1 MSRDDPWPNPTGTV
15 GQPKIPKGAM
25 PARMLSMMQK
35 VELLKQIASDPKI
48 PSPPTVILQVL
59 EKASSPDC
67 TIADLCKI
75 IQIDPG
81 LAGRILRIVNS
92 ALFGLSRPAT
102 SIQRA
107 LAVVGINSARLLIL
121 AIALPE
127 MHKKSKLEG
136 QIAQRYWKSSIS
148 GAIVAHA
155 LSQQMKS
162 RDAEDDMA
170 AGLLRDIGDLV
181 LQQIFPDVA
190 KEIAAQPEEAII
202 DGQIEIEDSHYGL
215 NHAEVSAF
223 ILERWRLPV
232 DMTEAIRW
240 HHNPEQGKYSTPAA
254 ETRAY
259 TLHFATRA
267 TQLLFHPK
275 QPQVL
280 RALHEVAKARFGMS
294 EEDLPVFLKPLSRKV
309 SDFAALLQVDMGEGD
324 DFNSALTRAS
334 ETLVQLSLSA
344 TADNQRAMELTQRA
358 ESEAQRWREE
368 AIFDPLTKVFN
379 RRFFEQKLN
388 DFFQDLLH
396 KQISFGLLFI
406 DLDGF
411 KPLNDRFGHAFGDLM
426 LQRVAAS
433 IQTAVRQGDIV
444 ARFGGDEFCVVSEG
458 IDEIGV
464 QALSQR
470 VCEMV
475 RGLKVQLGAHEGSV
489 SASIG
494 AVCSS
499 SLSNWKNPQHL
510 LAGAD
515 KAMYLAKSRGKN
527 RAVFLR
533 CLGNAIL
540 PGAASTN
547 PKTPDPEYSL

>member
-1 MSRDDPWPNPTGTV
+1 
-15 GQPKIPKGAM
+15 
-25 PARMLSMMQK
+25 MMQK
-35 VELLKQIASDPKI
+35 VELLKQIAGDPRI
-48 PSPPTVILQVL
+48 PSPPTVILRVL

-148 GAIVAHA
+148 GAIVAHE
-155 LSQQMKS
+155 LSQRLKA

-181 LQQIFPDVA
+181 LQQLFPDVA
-190 KEIAAQPEEAII
+190 RTIAAQSDETLIEGQCDVEEA
-202 DGQIEIEDSHYGL
+202 HYGL
-215 NHAEVSAF
+215 NHAEVSAY
-223 ILERWRLPV
+223 ILERWRLPA

-240 HHNPEQGKYSTPAA
+240 HHHPDQGKYSTPGA
-254 ETRAY
+254 EARAF

-267 TQLLFHPK
+267 TQLLFYPNQPK
-275 QPQVL
+275 VL
-280 RALHEVAKARFGMS
+280 KALHELSHSRFGMN
-294 EEDLPVFLKPLSRKV
+294 EDDVFAFLKPLSKKV

-324 DFNSALTRAS
+324 DFSSALTRAS
-334 ETLVQLSLSA
+334 DALVHLSLSA
-344 TADNQRAMELTQRA
+344 SADNQRAMEMTQRA

-379 RRFFEQKLN
+379 RRFLEQKLN
-388 DFFQDLLH
+388 DYFDETIK
-396 KQISFGLLFI
+396 KQIPFSLLFI

-411 KPLNDRFGHAFGDLM
+411 KPLNDNHGHAFGDVL
-426 LQRVAAS
+426 LQQIATSLQA
-433 IQTAVRQGDIV
+433 AVRQGDIV
-444 ARFGGDEFCVVSEG
+444 ARLGGDEFCVLSEAM
-458 IDEIGV
+458 DEIGV
-464 QALSQR
+464 QAFAQR
-470 VCEMV
+470 VCEVV
-475 RGLKVQLGAHEGSV
+475 REVKVQLGTHEGRV

-494 AVCSS
+494 AVCMSPMA
-499 SLSNWKNPQHL
+499 NWKNPEQL

-515 KAMYLAKSRGKN
+515 KAMYLAKSRGKD

-533 CLGNAIL
+533 CIGDAIL
-540 PGAASTN
+540 PAGTEPST
-547 PKTPDPEYSL
+547 KKSAQEPEYSL